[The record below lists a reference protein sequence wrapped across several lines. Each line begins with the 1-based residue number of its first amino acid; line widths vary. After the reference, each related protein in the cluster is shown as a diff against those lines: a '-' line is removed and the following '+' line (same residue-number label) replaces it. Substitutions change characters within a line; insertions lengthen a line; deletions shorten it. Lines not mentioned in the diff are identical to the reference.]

1 MVDVAKRLRIHGR
14 VQGVG
19 YRAWFQTKVQSETQL
34 SGWVRNRNDG
44 TVEALVTGA
53 SAEVDD
59 LIIAAHSGPAYA
71 DVTDIHI
78 EDAVGVIAKGRFDIK
93 PTV

>member
-19 YRAWFQTKVQSETQL
+19 YRAWFRAKVQSETQL
-34 SGWVRNRNDG
+34 SGWIRNRNDG

-53 SAEVDD
+53 SAQVDN
-59 LIIAAHSGPAYA
+59 LIIAAHSGPSYA

-78 EDAVGVIAKGRFDIK
+78 EDAVGIIPKGRFDIK

>member
-1 MVDVAKRLRIHGR
+1 MERTAERVIISGR

-19 YRAWFQTKVQSETQL
+19 YRAWTVKTASRMGL

-44 TVEALVTGA
+44 TVEAVFHGA
-53 SAEVDD
+53 PETVAAMLEACRQGPMMARVDRIERLPCDEPPPEESFSA
-59 LIIAAHSGPAYA
+59 
-71 DVTDIHI
+71 
-78 EDAVGVIAKGRFDIK
+78 K